1 MIEIDIMF
9 DSKCVDIIRIPN
21 VSTLI
26 LSKCML
32 VNYGILARGIDG
44 QPEVN

>member
-21 VSTLI
+21 ASTLI
-26 LSKCML
+26 ASKGVL
-32 VNYGILARGIDG
+32 VNYGIPARHIDG
-44 QPEVN
+44 QAEVN